1 MMGVVAEEE
10 FDAECNTNC
19 RAVRP
24 IYSLETER
32 AVAEEGETR
41 EDRFKKINKKNL
53 TVTHT

>member
-41 EDRFKKINKKNL
+41 QDRFKKIN
-53 TVTHT
+53 